1 MQIFASN
8 CQTKSPQIAKR
19 FRLKLPNGF
28 ASNYQIKSPQIA
40 KKVRKSLRNSKI
52 ISNFA
57 PK

>member
-8 CQTKSPQIAKR
+8 CQTKPPQIAKR
-19 FRLKLPNGF
+19 NRLKLPNGF